1 MEENEGVVEETI
13 VDNDETVGN
22 VEIEQEVVTEEQS
35 TEEVEVTDN
44 STQEEQ
50 EHEPEQKSHSR
61 MYTEEEYQK
70 AINKII
76 ARERGNKEKEI
87 NPLLATLKAVGFDG
101 KTPQEVNQKLH
112 YITFLILIFSP
123 QTSH

>member
-1 MEENEGVVEETI
+1 MEKNEGIVEETI

-22 VEIEQEVVTEEQS
+22 EELQQEGIVTEEQT
-35 TEEVEVTDN
+35 TEGPVTNNTDD
-44 STQEEQ
+44 SDQGELIQES
-50 EHEPEQKSHSR
+50 EQKPHSR

-101 KTPQEVNQKLH
+101 KTPQEVNQKLRQN
-112 YITFLILIFSP
+112 YKEQGVDIP
-123 QTSH
+123 